1 MPTYHKIEINMD
13 TVNVSLQVGDV
24 AYKLNGGTT
33 QQGGIN
39 YANLSG
45 EPVIKL
51 GTITKIEP
59 NCIYIKDMVATVS
72 PEDVIMYKS
81 FCEDEDAILR
91 VGQALEISK
100 EKADLTF
107 FSLSMS
113 ERCFEHSEKK
123 PGLIIKDIHTFKS
136 IYGLDAIVYKIQT
149 NPEETGYILFM
160 SAAHVGV

>member
-1 MPTYHKIEINMD
+1 MSFPAKSGH
-13 TVNVSLQVGDV
+13 LQ
-24 AYKLNGGTT
+24 NP
-33 QQGGIN
+33 I
-39 YANLSG
+39 
-45 EPVIKL
+45 
-51 GTITKIEP
+51 
-59 NCIYIKDMVATVS
+59 

>member
-1 MPTYHKIEINMD
+1 MLKYIIVFTIFY
-13 TVNVSLQVGDV
+13 LQIF
-24 AYKLNGGTT
+24 L
-33 QQGGIN
+33 
-39 YANLSG
+39 LSFPAKSG
-45 EPVIKL
+45 HLQNPI
-51 GTITKIEP
+51 
-59 NCIYIKDMVATVS
+59 